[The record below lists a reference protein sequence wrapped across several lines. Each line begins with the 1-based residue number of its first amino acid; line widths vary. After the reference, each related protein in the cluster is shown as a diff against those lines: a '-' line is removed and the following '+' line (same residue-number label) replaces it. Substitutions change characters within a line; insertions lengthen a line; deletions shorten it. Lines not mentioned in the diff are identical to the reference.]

1 MIDVTD
7 SYYVYKF
14 FRVLLITELI
24 RIELRL
30 LTALVQSFQSLPS
43 GTQGREQLTRVSAQ
57 QQIVQRGTPSR
68 TSGEGQTK
76 PGRRHTVHRKRTL
89 SRVSAPSINRYSKRS
104 FYSHL
109 QKQTALHFPRGHQE
123 ATVIRPLRGSPYFK
137 TKIPGTPA
145 ATRQAN
151 PHAILI
157 RHFTQLGR
165 EHNYENTNRRGLVGA
180 KAPTT

>member
-1 MIDVTD
+1 M
-7 SYYVYKF
+7 
-14 FRVLLITELI
+14 LLNTELI
-24 RIELRL
+24 RRELRL
-30 LTALVQSFQSLPS
+30 LTARAQSFQSLPS
-43 GTQGREQLTRVSAQ
+43 GTQGRRQLTRVSAQ
-57 QQIVQRGTPSR
+57 QQIVQGGTPSR
-68 TSGEGQTK
+68 TSGEGQPK
-76 PGRRHTVHRKRTL
+76 PGRRHTVHRKWAL
-89 SRVSAPSINRYSKRS
+89 SRVFAPSINRYSKKS

-137 TKIPGTPA
+137 TKIPGTLA
-145 ATRQAN
+145 ATRQTN
-151 PHAILI
+151 PHALLI